1 MTDNKSHPVKVP
13 SGGFI
18 NELALRIKLILR
30 LLGDRRVSPLLKVI
44 PLLTLVYL
52 VIPDLVIGPLDDG
65 AVVGLGMALFVEL
78 CPTYVV
84 EEHMRTLRIQA
95 GSTKAATRPV
105 EKPEEEVIEGDFH
118 DVVNPV
124 DKPDGKG

>member
-13 SGGFI
+13 SGGLI
-18 NELALRIKLILR
+18 NELALRIKLILK

-44 PLLTLVYL
+44 PLGTLVYL

-95 GSTKAATRPV
+95 GSSKASTRPV
-105 EKPEEEVIEGDFH
+105 EKPEDEVIEGDFH
-118 DVVNPV
+118 DAVHPA

>member
-105 EKPEEEVIEGDFH
+105 EKPEDEVIEGDFH
-118 DVVNPV
+118 DVVYPA